1 MAFNLITIAVFSIL
15 LKICQLV
22 NCTYKSEKR
31 QVQAFLHAYVSH
43 KYIMRVFYGNK
54 NVFFFF
60 LRPPDLVVENSHVVV
75 WKLLCLDW

>member
-31 QVQAFLHAYVSH
+31 QVQAFLHAYVTH
-43 KYIMRVFYGNK
+43 NYITRVFYGNK
-54 NVFFFF
+54 NVFIFM
-60 LRPPDLVVENSHVVV
+60 RPPDLVVENSHVVV